1 MLFADLLS
9 LYLVTYLMLFILVSI
24 YYMSAL
30 SLHIESTNSMIVS
43 AAAIMASSLRREILR
58 CGCDYCGNRTYTT
71 IYLKG

>member
-30 SLHIESTNSMIVS
+30 SLHIESTDSMIVK
-43 AAAIMASSLRREILR
+43 AAAIMAISLRREILHCMR
-58 CGCDYCGNRTYTT
+58 V
-71 IYLKG
+71 

>member
-43 AAAIMASSLRREILR
+43 AAAIYGKLSEKRNSALRV
-58 CGCDYCGNRTYTT
+58 
-71 IYLKG
+71 